1 MSSVSSDDILQDLR
15 DSPLQEPAATQDP
28 IFTHD
33 EENEST
39 AEKPEH
45 EKSPSPLFPN
55 DVPMLRSCEN
65 CRRKKRK
72 CSGDK
77 PTCTRCAAQGE
88 GCTYRPTARYF
99 KPRANGMGHSSK
111 KRASM
116 DHVSSAGGGSMVTKS
131 RFHHTANNSGFGGF
145 DSARRPRAMS
155 TVTAALGNMHGTHM
169 SIMNGSQ
176 GAMRQQQQQQRMSVG
191 VTALA
196 PADLMLSPA
205 VAGAAAQA
213 DILTSPSTP
222 SLVQPGSAPCFR
234 QFGDAPL
241 TQQQQQQQYLQMQ
254 HPKMAFGNV
263 NGLAYMMPPVGGGDE
278 DATAS
283 SSTYYTSTSTNST
296 PPQLLL
302 NMDFSF
308 AQSSSAAQQP
318 LLSSMAMSMNSDVTV
333 TSPLLSS
340 KHQQQ
345 QQQQSMYPSVVGVAS
360 DNGVANRVVSSPQ
373 SMLAD
378 GDYVN
383 MFANTMKSQQQSG
396 AVMMMK
402 TPMASVG
409 YTPASSGSLMYSS
422 PALAMS
428 SYPLYSPTQATTAAA
443 AAAAMAMAAAANGG
457 GMWPTMSA
465 GTANGTGA
473 MMTPNP
479 QSSVSPSLN
488 LQQAFQPEIAA
499 GPMDVGI
506 EYMATPGSTAA
517 GSMMA
522 ATGGVGGLDFIL
534 PQNKNLFSE
543 WLA

>member
-1 MSSVSSDDILQDLR
+1 MSSVSSDDMLQDLR
-15 DSPLQEPAATQDP
+15 DSPPQEPAATQDP
-28 IFTHD
+28 ISTHG
-33 EENEST
+33 EENKS
-39 AEKPEH
+39 AAKKAVH
-45 EKSPSPLFPN
+45 EESPSPPFPN

-116 DHVSSAGGGSMVTKS
+116 DHVSSAGGGSMVTKT
-131 RFHHTANNSGFGGF
+131 RFHHTANSSGFGGF

-155 TVTAALGNMHGTHM
+155 TVAATLGNMHGTHIP
-169 SIMNGSQ
+169 IMDGSQ
-176 GAMRQQQQQQRMSVG
+176 GAMRQQQQQRMSAG

-196 PADLMLSPA
+196 PADLMLSPV

-213 DILTSPSTP
+213 DVLTSPPTP

-241 TQQQQQQQYLQMQ
+241 PQQQQQQQQQQYLQMQ
-254 HPKMAFGNV
+254 QPKMAFGNV

-283 SSTYYTSTSTNST
+283 SSTYYTSPSTDST

-308 AQSSSAAQQP
+308 AQPSSAAQQP
-318 LLSSMAMSMNSDVTV
+318 LLSSMAMSMNSDATV

-340 KHQQQ
+340 KHQHQH
-345 QQQQSMYPSVVGVAS
+345 QQSMYPSVIGVAS
-360 DNGVANRVVSSPQ
+360 DIGAANRVVSSPQ
-373 SMLAD
+373 PMLAD

-383 MFANTMKSQQQSG
+383 MFANTMKSQQQSS

-402 TPMASVG
+402 TPMPSVA

-422 PALAMS
+422 PASAMS

-443 AAAAMAMAAAANGG
+443 AAAMAMAAAAANGS

-473 MMTPNP
+473 M
-479 QSSVSPSLN
+479 
-488 LQQAFQPEIAA
+488 
-499 GPMDVGI
+499 
-506 EYMATPGSTAA
+506 
-517 GSMMA
+517 
-522 ATGGVGGLDFIL
+522 
-534 PQNKNLFSE
+534 
-543 WLA
+543 